1 MHCSSWICGV
11 VDRRCL
17 PCVCRRFQL
26 GKEYDNVLCTSL
38 EAAGSMAALRMAPR
52 KGFMNRFRRKSPK
65 LVSQPRTIPLQRNLV
80 RLFVSRLNTS
90 RLRWSLLAVLDTP
103 YPSGTLNAPRPDL
116 ARGVRCGPPC
126 MSSARVSS
134 LVVPFRGEFRRSQLA
149 ATLGRR
155 FLFSGELPLPSRG
168 LASTTGSASLILQR
182 SAPACK

>member
-90 RLRWSLLAVLDTP
+90 RLRWSLLALLDTP
-103 YPSGTLNAPRPDL
+103 CPSGTLNAPYPDL
-116 ARGVRCGPPC
+116 ATGAITRPALLELRPCFLSSGAFQWGVFAGRSWLRHWCED
-126 MSSARVSS
+126 SLSVVSS
-134 LVVPFRGEFRRSQLA
+134 LYPRGGLHQ
-149 ATLGRR
+149 
-155 FLFSGELPLPSRG
+155 PLD
-168 LASTTGSASLILQR
+168 QQV
-182 SAPACK
+182 